1 MYMRRSATPRT
12 SRTDQTRTKRI
23 EARIA
28 PAALDMIKRAAELRG
43 NSVSDFVVEA
53 AREKA
58 ERDLEANRVIRLA
71 AEEQERFVALLL
83 APPKPNAAL
92 KRAAAAHAKLISS

>member
-1 MYMRRSATPRT
+1 MART
-12 SRTDQTRTKRI
+12 SRTNETRTKRI

-28 PAALDMIKRAAELRG
+28 PAALDLVKRAAALRG
-43 NSVSDFVVEA
+43 NSVSDFVIEA

-58 ERDLEANRVIRLA
+58 ARDLAEERVVRLA

-83 APPKPNAAL
+83 DPPTPNAAM
-92 KRAAAAHAKLISS
+92 KRAAAAHAKLIKS

>member
-1 MYMRRSATPRT
+1 MTRT
-12 SRTDQTRTKRI
+12 TRTAETRTKRI

-28 PAALDMIKRAAELRG
+28 PAALDLIKRAAALRG
-43 NSVSDFVVEA
+43 NSVSGFVVEA

-58 ERDLEANRVIRLA
+58 ARDLGEERVISLA

-83 APPKPNAAL
+83 DSPKPNVAM
-92 KRAAAAHAKLISS
+92 KRAAAAHAKLIKS